1 MCRTLDF
8 AMDRDRAEL
17 MRRVAAGEYVVD
29 PHAVAGAML
38 SRAPVRDLLLRSGAV
53 LEPGEL
59 DRLAS
64 GTHEPDAGAGP
75 DPA

>member
-1 MCRTLDF
+1 
-8 AMDRDRAEL
+8 MDTDRAEL

-38 SRAPVRDLLLRSGAV
+38 SRAPVRDMLLRSGPV

-59 DRLAS
+59 DRLA
-64 GTHEPDAGAGP
+64 AGADEA
-75 DPA
+75 DPAAGSDPA

>member
-1 MCRTLDF
+1 
-8 AMDRDRAEL
+8 MDEERAEL
-17 MRRVAAGEYVVD
+17 MRRIAAGEYVVD

-38 SRAPVRDLLLRSGAV
+38 SRAPVRDLLLRSDSV

-59 DRLAS
+59 DRLAARPDE
-64 GTHEPDAGAGP
+64 HDAGAGS